1 MDNDKSYA
9 GLPNVQVT
17 IKHVDRALRMI
28 GSEAPN
34 WADGLVNMEAVMIA
48 AVVIANM
55 DEFDNRMGVPSMLP
69 MFVDEIM
76 RSWDS
81 GSTKIDEEPQCKPV
95 GRNPKRSAMA
105 KVANKPVRMVALG
118 KTKTG
123 NTHRLTA

>member
-1 MDNDKSYA
+1 MGNDKSYT

-55 DEFDNRMGVPSMLP
+55 DEFDNRVGVPSMLP

-81 GSTKIDEEPQCKPV
+81 GSAKIDEESQRQPA
-95 GRNPKRSAMA
+95 GRNPKRSAMD
-105 KVANKPVRMVALG
+105 KVANKPVRMVALA
-118 KTKTG
+118 KKKTG